1 MKYVCFAVLVTWML
15 SAQLW
20 LRAQAAMQHAT
31 DESIPKHTAS
41 DKGTDLLPPR
51 SAAELPIGSGDL
63 LEISLFGT
71 TDFHE
76 EARVTNTG
84 EITLPLIGALH
95 VAGLPPAQA
104 GNVISK
110 KLIEGNFYKNP
121 QISVLV
127 KEYATEDVYVLGEV
141 QKPGLYPVLKV
152 RNLLQAISLAGGTT
166 QKAGRDV
173 VISNK
178 NRPGN
183 RVVATLSGDDATN
196 PEVLPGDTI
205 VVQKAGIV
213 YVVGD
218 VRQPTGIVLENEN
231 LTVLQAIAMAQGTNP
246 DAALSHAK
254 LIRKGADGPLQMD
267 LPLKKMLSAR
277 TPDVKVQAED
287 IIFVPKSTA
296 TAFSKRGLEAA
307 IQAATGV
314 AMYHTY

>member
-1 MKYVCFAVLVTWML
+1 MKYVCFAVFVTWML

-20 LRAQAAMQHAT
+20 PRAQAAMQHAT

-41 DKGTDLLPPR
+41 DNGTDVLPPR

-205 VVQKAGIV
+205 AVQKAGIV

-267 LPLKKMLSAR
+267 LPLKKMLTAR

>member
-1 MKYVCFAVLVTWML
+1 MKYICFALLVTWMFDT
-15 SAQLW
+15 QLY
-20 LRAQAAMQHAT
+20 LRAQAPVQHAAG
-31 DESIPKHTAS
+31 ESTPGHTAVDKDS
-41 DKGTDLLPPR
+41 DLSPPI

-63 LEISLFGT
+63 VEISLFGT

-84 EITLPLIGALH
+84 EITLPLIGAVH
-95 VAGLPPAQA
+95 VAGLSPAQA
-104 GNVISK
+104 GSRISK
-110 KLIEGNFYKNP
+110 ELIDGNFYRNP
-121 QISVLV
+121 QVSVLV

-166 QKAGRDV
+166 QKAGRNV

-178 NRPGN
+178 NRPDN
-183 RVVATLSGDDATN
+183 RIVATLSGDGPTN

-218 VRQPTGIVLENEN
+218 VHQPTGIVLENEN

-254 LIRKGADGPLQMD
+254 LIRKGPDGPQQMD

-277 TPDVKVQAED
+277 APDVKVQAED